1 MLALAASNRRAH
13 LQIAADFGRW
23 RKDRHLPSEAIH
35 SFLQPWYHAPGRYG
49 VMRHET
55 AKSPV
60 FPTPVVMGL
69 EQRLTYIFLL
79 ALALL
84 LYRQSTEYLDQLPA
98 VFWPAFFLIAILAL
112 ESSRV
117 TLPIDAP
124 DAKGSSATPVGMV
137 EPELASLPPEK
148 VSNPIPAAPDTT
160 GRNAVDCLGRQH
172 ANKLGFR
179 LSPLVYGPV
188 SEALAMIDA
197 QFPHNSQ
204 NKVTR
209 RNRAITLIGREL
221 YSSAALGCSQK
232 EFCIDVISEYEKLFT
247 DRGLSK
253 PALSFATYSKILAG
267 TYETRKGRSS
277 N

>member
-1 MLALAASNRRAH
+1 
-13 LQIAADFGRW
+13 
-23 RKDRHLPSEAIH
+23 
-35 SFLQPWYHAPGRYG
+35 
-49 VMRHET
+49 MRHGT

-124 DAKGSSATPVGMV
+124 VAKGSSATPVGMV

-221 YSSAALGCSQK
+221 YSSASLGCSQK
-232 EFCIDVISEYEKLFT
+232 EFCLDVISKYEKLFT
-247 DRGLSK
+247 DKGLSK

-277 N
+277 S